1 MTLIVIVFNYFGSRQ
16 YAKVVVFSKDP
27 LPNYRPDLDDKR
39 PQREVFTFSF
49 PNLLEFYFIL
59 LHLDH
64 E

>member
-1 MTLIVIVFNYFGSRQ
+1 MTFIDVVFYYFGSRQ
-16 YAKVVVFSKDP
+16 YAKVVVFSKYP

-39 PQREVFTFSF
+39 PQREVFIFSF
-49 PNLLEFYFIL
+49 PNLLEFFL